1 MDNKWTEN
9 FCKYGDFNEED
20 PIVKELVDKTQREVD
35 DAMALKLGETPLL
48 LNGSRDPGVRTD
60 ETNLGDFVADAYLW
74 QAQQAMAASGVSV
87 DGCLFNGGSLRQSI
101 EKEIS
106 P

>member
-20 PIVKELVDKTQREVD
+20 PVVKELVDKTQREVD

-60 ETNLGDFVADAYLW
+60 ETNLGDFVGDAYLW
-74 QAQQAMAASGVSV
+74 QARKAMAASGVNV
-87 DGCLFNGGSLRQSI
+87 DGCLFNGGSLLK
-101 EKEIS
+101 KETLL
-106 P
+106 